1 MQTQIELVTPS
12 VDFDAIKNFVSGY
25 EVATPDSYLLASN
38 ELITLKRRRQEIVTF
53 FAEMKGNAHA
63 TWKAIVA
70 REKFFTDQI
79 DTYEAILKKK
89 MLAFQQEQER
99 VRRETELRL
108 QAEANMKA
116 DEERKHLL
124 MNAKQN
130 EKRGNDLNAE
140 MYRNAAENVVAPV
153 VTVTTQTP
161 KAAGITTREIWKAE
175 IVNKSEFI
183 AAAMINPALEQ
194 FISIDTNTLVKQGW
208 RECAGVRFYKEQ
220 VMYARSN

>member
-1 MQTQIELVTPS
+1 MQTQTELATPN

-38 ELITLKRRRQEIVTF
+38 ELITLKKRRSEVIAF

-79 DTYEAILKKK
+79 DTFESILKKK

-99 VRRETELRL
+99 IRREAQMKL
-108 QAEANMKA
+108 QAEANAKA
-116 DEERKHLL
+116 DEERKRLL
-124 MNAKQN
+124 ANAKQN
-130 EKRGNDLNAE
+130 ERRGNELNAE
-140 MYRNAAENVVAPV
+140 MYKNAAENVVAPV
-153 VTVTTQTP
+153 VAIATQTP
-161 KAAGITTREIWKAE
+161 KAAGITTREVWKAE

-183 AAAMINPALEQ
+183 AAAVINPALEQ
-194 FISIDTNTLVKQGW
+194 FITIDVNTLVKQGW
-208 RECAGVRFYKEQ
+208 RECAGIKFYKEQ